1 MTDPGPMTD
10 PGKPFRAIAPYLGD
24 FLAARMLATALEM
37 GVIDALPATRERL
50 ATRFA
55 LAPRGLDLMLALLGQ
70 REVLAERDGAVALT
84 DSFRAALE
92 WRDLIELRLAF
103 ADLVLPD
110 VATLLGPFI
119 QDSGE
124 FLARSAVFDLFRYD
138 RAGTL
143 SPEDLGATR
152 RWVRLTTGLT
162 RYESAGLL
170 ALHRFAPDA
179 RVLDIGGNSGEMA
192 RALCAAY
199 PGIQATVFDL
209 PAVCELGRAHLKD
222 TPEAARIRFAAGD
235 MRRDALP
242 GGMDAAI
249 LKSVLHDWP
258 DEDACRLL
266 DAAAAALKPGGRIV
280 IFERLPFDLS
290 QPLGYADIAI
300 LMFLHHLRGP
310 ALYRAHLEKR
320 GLAIVAEAQ
329 ITLDMPFFLLA
340 AQKL

>member
-1 MTDPGPMTD
+1 MTDPE
-10 PGKPFRAIAPYLGD
+10 KPFRAVAPYLGD

-37 GVIDALPATRERL
+37 GVIDALPATRESL
-50 ATRFA
+50 AWRFT
-55 LAPRGLDLMLALLGQ
+55 LAPRGLDLMLALLG
-70 REVLAERDGAVALT
+70 RSGVLAERDGAVALT
-84 DSFRAALE
+84 DAFRAALA

-103 ADLVLPD
+103 AGLVLPD
-110 VATLLGPFI
+110 VAALLRPFI

-143 SPEDLGATR
+143 SPQDIEATR

-170 ALHRFAPDA
+170 ALHRFAPGA
-179 RVLDIGGNSGEMA
+179 HVLDIGGNSGEMA
-192 RALCAAY
+192 RALCAAH
-199 PGIQATVFDL
+199 PSVRATVFDL

-222 TPEAARIRFAAGD
+222 TPQAARIRFAAGD

-242 GGMDAAI
+242 GGMDTAI

-266 DAAAAALKPGGRIV
+266 DTAAAALKPGGQIV

-320 GLAIVAEAQ
+320 GLAITAQTQ

-340 AQKL
+340 AQKS